1 MKIAVTGATGQ
12 LGRIVVNKLKEK
24 INAQSIVALVRS
36 TQKAADLGVEA
47 RKADYDQPETLDA
60 ALQGIETLVLIS
72 GSEIGKR
79 IEQHKNVID
88 AAKKAGTKR
97 IIYTSFLRADTTSL
111 PIAGEHVATEK
122 FLKESGI
129 AYTILRVGWYTE
141 NYETSVATG
150 AATGTF
156 VGSAGSG
163 KVSSAPRKDYAEA
176 VVVAVTTEGHEG
188 KIYELA
194 GDKAFS
200 MDELALEV
208 SKQTGKDVYYID
220 LPADE
225 YTAVLEKAGLPQGLP
240 QVLAGADVSVSKGDL
255 FENSYQLSKLI
266 GRSTTP
272 LREVVAEML
281 NTQQN

>member
-12 LGRIVVNKLKEK
+12 LGRIVVNRLKEK
-24 INAQSIVALVRS
+24 IGAQNIVALVRS

-47 RKADYDQPETLDA
+47 RKADYNQPETLDA
-60 ALQGIETLVLIS
+60 ALQGIETLVFIS

-122 FLKESGI
+122 FLKDSGLV
-129 AYTILRVGWYTE
+129 YTILRVGWYTE
-141 NYETSVATG
+141 NYETSVAS
-150 AATGTF
+150 AVASGTF
-156 VGSAGSG
+156 IGSAGSG
-163 KVSSAPRKDYAEA
+163 KISSAPRKDYAEA
-176 VVVAVTTEGHEG
+176 VVVAAATEGHEG

-194 GDKAFS
+194 GDEAFT
-200 MDELALEV
+200 MTELATEV
-208 SKQTGKDVYYID
+208 SKLTGKDVSYTD
-220 LPADE
+220 LPAEE
-225 YTAVLEKAGLPQGLP
+225 YTAVLEKAGLPEGLP
-240 QVLAGADVSVSKGDL
+240 QVLAGIDVSVSRGDM

-266 GRSTTP
+266 GRSTIP

-281 NTQQN
+281 KVQKT